1 VNFSTLTGPLKCARC
16 CANQSERA
24 AASMVCVLWVSV
36 LIAIAR
42 QLANGVRRSI
52 VIGLCDLHQFLSV
65 SNDQARLL
73 DTNHFF
79 PFHCFEL
86 LVDPLA

>member
-1 VNFSTLTGPLKCARC
+1 
-16 CANQSERA
+16 
-24 AASMVCVLWVSV
+24 MVCVLWVSV